1 MSDLFDDPNGRFF
14 VVANTEGQYS
24 LWPEFAQVPAGW
36 TVSHGSAD
44 RSSCLDFI
52 NANWTDMRPLS
63 LVAHLAESVT
73 PHTESGGS
81 PCG

>member
-1 MSDLFDDPNGRFF
+1 MPNLFDDPNGRFF
-14 VVANTEGQYS
+14 VVVNTEGQYS

-36 TVSHGSAD
+36 TVSHGAAD

-63 LVAHLAESVT
+63 LVAHLAETASYEKEAT
-73 PHTESGGS
+73 R
-81 PCG
+81 